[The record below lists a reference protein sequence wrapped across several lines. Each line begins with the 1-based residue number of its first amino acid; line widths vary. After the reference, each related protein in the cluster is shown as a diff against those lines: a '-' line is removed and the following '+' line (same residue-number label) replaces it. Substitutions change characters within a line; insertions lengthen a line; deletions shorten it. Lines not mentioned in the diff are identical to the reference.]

1 MNNKIGLL
9 ILVFF
14 LYSCGSNRSIVR
26 VSVPASKRV
35 VVQVNKKKTTPPK
48 KQAAKPKETKTAQT
62 SNPVLIEQRY
72 EAAIEQN
79 KSSDNSTV
87 VSKSEILEATTK
99 VKVTT
104 EMVLAYIDQ
113 FDEIAKSNMKQYGIP
128 ASIILGQGILESGA
142 GTGPL
147 SVLANNHFGI
157 KCHKEWTGPSVKYDD
172 DAAQECF
179 RKYEQSNQS
188 YQDHALF
195 LTSRPR
201 YKGLFELEK
210 GDYKQWALGLKA
222 AGYATDPKY
231 PEKLTGI
238 IERYQLQKYDAEV
251 LGIDYVPTNV
261 TTPSSALVQAGN
273 TNTYTVM
280 PGDTLYSISKKFN
293 LSVDEL
299 RAVNGLTDNTLSIGQ
314 TLQIN

>member
-9 ILVFF
+9 IVGF
-14 LYSCGSNRSIVR
+14 LLFGCGANRSIVR
-26 VSVPASKRV
+26 VSVPVSKRV
-35 VVQVNKKKTTPPK
+35 VVQVNKKSSPPK
-48 KQAAKPKETKTAQT
+48 KHPAKPKATKTTQT
-62 SNPVLIEQRY
+62 SNPTVIEKRY

-79 KSSDNSTV
+79 KSTDNSTV
-87 VSKSEILEATTK
+87 VSKTEILEATTQ

-113 FDEIAKSNMKQYGIP
+113 FDEIAKNNMKQFGIP

-179 RKYEQSNQS
+179 RKYEQANQS

-195 LTSRPR
+195 LTTRQR
-201 YKGLFELEK
+201 YKNLFELEK

-251 LGIDYVPTNV
+251 LGVDYVPTNV
-261 TTPSSALVQAGN
+261 TNPSTAVVQSEN

-299 RAVNGLTDNTLSIGQ
+299 RAKNGLADNTLSIGQ

>member
-1 MNNKIGLL
+1 MNNKILLL
-9 ILVFF
+9 ILGF
-14 LYSCGSNRSIVR
+14 LLFSCGSSRSIVQ
-26 VSVPASKRV
+26 VTLPVSKRV
-35 VVQVNKKKTTPPK
+35 AVQVKKKPVPAK
-48 KQAAKPKETKTAQT
+48 KQPAKPAKTVVENS
-62 SNPVLIEQRY
+62 SNAAVIEKRY

-79 KSSDNSTV
+79 KSTDNSTV

-113 FDEIAKSNMKQYGIP
+113 YSEIAKNNMKQYGIP

-179 RKYEQSNQS
+179 RKYERATES

-210 GDYKQWALGLKA
+210 GDYKQWAMGLKA

-231 PEKLTGI
+231 PEKLNGI

-251 LGIDYVPTNV
+251 LGYVFEPASPTI
-261 TTPSSALVQAGN
+261 SAQA
-273 TNTYTVM
+273 TASTQSDTSYTVL

-293 LSVDEL
+293 ISVDEL
-299 RAVNGLTDNTLSIGQ
+299 RAKNGLADNTLSIGQ

>member
-1 MNNKIGLL
+1 MKNKIGLL
-9 ILVFF
+9 IVSFF
-14 LYSCGSNRSIVR
+14 MLSCGANRSIIR
-26 VSVPASKRV
+26 VSVPVSKRV
-35 VVQVNKKKTTPPK
+35 VVQVSKKSSPTK
-48 KQAAKPKETKTAQT
+48 KQSAKSKSTKNNQT
-62 SNPVLIEQRY
+62 SNPSVIEQRY

-79 KSSDNSTV
+79 KSNSNSTV
-87 VSKSEILEATTK
+87 VSKSEILEATSK

-113 FDEIAKSNMKQYGIP
+113 FDEIAKNNMKQFDIP

-142 GTGPL
+142 GTGAL

-157 KCHKEWTGPSVKYDD
+157 KCHKDWTGPSVKYDD

-179 RKYEQSNQS
+179 RKYEQADES
-188 YQDHALF
+188 YKDHALF
-195 LTSRPR
+195 LTTRQR
-201 YKGLFELEK
+201 YKGLFEIEK
-210 GDYKQWALGLKA
+210 GDYKQWAAGLKA

-251 LGIDYVPTNV
+251 LGIEYVPTNL
-261 TTPSSALVQAGN
+261 TTPSTAIVQSSTA
-273 TNTYTVM
+273 NTYTVM

-293 LSVDEL
+293 ISVDEL
-299 RAVNGLTDNTLSIGQ
+299 RSKNGLSDNALSIGQ
-314 TLQIN
+314 TLLIN

>member
-1 MNNKIGLL
+1 MNNKILL
-9 ILVFF
+9 LTLGF
-14 LYSCGSNRSIVR
+14 LLFSCGSSRSIVQ
-26 VSVPASKRV
+26 VTLPVSKRV
-35 VVQVNKKKTTPPK
+35 AVQVKKKPVPAK
-48 KQAAKPKETKTAQT
+48 KQPAKPAKTVVENS
-62 SNPVLIEQRY
+62 SNAAVIEKRY

-79 KSSDNSTV
+79 KSTDNSTV
-87 VSKSEILEATTK
+87 ISRTEILEATTK

-179 RKYEQSNQS
+179 RKYERATES

-201 YKGLFELEK
+201 YKGLFELDK
-210 GDYKQWALGLKA
+210 ADYKLWASGLKA

-251 LGIDYVPTNV
+251 LGIEYVPTNPV
-261 TTPSSALVQAGN
+261 SANSSLAQTN
-273 TNTYTVM
+273 TADTYTVM

-293 LSVDEL
+293 QSVEEL
-299 RAVNGLTDNTLSIGQ
+299 RAKNGLADNTLSIGQ

>member
-1 MNNKIGLL
+1 MLL
-9 ILVFF
+9 ILGFL
-14 LYSCGSNRSIVR
+14 LYSCGSSRSIVQVTIPVTKR
-26 VSVPASKRV
+26 VAVQVKKKPVPA
-35 VVQVNKKKTTPPK
+35 K
-48 KQAAKPKETKTAQT
+48 KQPVKPANTSGTQT
-62 SNPVLIEQRY
+62 LNATVIEKPY

-79 KSSDNSTV
+79 KSNDNSTV
-87 VSKSEILEATTK
+87 VSKTEILEATTQ

-179 RKYEQSNQS
+179 RKYEQSTES

-261 TTPSSALVQAGN
+261 TTPSSAVVQSGN
-273 TNTYTVM
+273 ANTYTVM

>member
-1 MNNKIGLL
+1 M
-9 ILVFF
+9 
-14 LYSCGSNRSIVR
+14 
-26 VSVPASKRV
+26 
-35 VVQVNKKKTTPPK
+35 
-48 KQAAKPKETKTAQT
+48 
-62 SNPVLIEQRY
+62 
-72 EAAIEQN
+72 
-79 KSSDNSTV
+79 

-113 FDEIAKSNMKQYGIP
+113 YSEIAKNNMKQYGIP

-179 RKYEQSNQS
+179 RKYERATES

-210 GDYKQWALGLKA
+210 GDYKQWAMGLKA

-231 PEKLTGI
+231 PEKLNGI

-251 LGIDYVPTNV
+251 LGYVFEPASPTI
-261 TTPSSALVQAGN
+261 SAQA
-273 TNTYTVM
+273 TASTQSDTSYTVL
-280 PGDTLYSISKKFN
+280 PGDTLYSISKK
-293 LSVDEL
+293 
-299 RAVNGLTDNTLSIGQ
+299 I
-314 TLQIN
+314 

>member
-1 MNNKIGLL
+1 MKTKIALL
-9 ILVFF
+9 IVSFF
-14 LYSCGSNRSIVR
+14 LFSCGSNRSIVQ
-26 VSVPASKRV
+26 VTLPVTKRV
-35 VVQVNKKKTTPPK
+35 AVQAKKKSVSTN
-48 KQAAKPKETKTAQT
+48 KQTTKTTKSSVSQT
-62 SNPVLIEQRY
+62 SNAATIEKRY

-79 KSSDNSTV
+79 KSSENSTV
-87 VSKSEILEATTK
+87 VSKSEILEATTQ

-113 FDEIAKSNMKQYGIP
+113 YDEIAKSNMKQYGIP

-179 RKYEQSNQS
+179 RKYEHSNQS
-188 YQDHALF
+188 YQDHSLF

-210 GDYKQWALGLKA
+210 GDYKQWAIGLKA

-251 LGIDYVPTNV
+251 LGIENVPTNL
-261 TTPSSALVQAGN
+261 TTPTNALAQNSSGN
-273 TNTYTVM
+273 SYTVM

-299 RAVNGLTDNTLSIGQ
+299 RAKNGLSDNTLSIGQ
-314 TLQIN
+314 TLLIN

>member
-1 MNNKIGLL
+1 MNNKIILL
-9 ILVFF
+9 ILGF
-14 LYSCGSNRSIVR
+14 LLFSCGSSRSIVQ
-26 VSVPASKRV
+26 VTLPVSKRV
-35 VVQVNKKKTTPPK
+35 AVQVKKKPVPAK
-48 KQAAKPKETKTAQT
+48 KQPAKPAKTVVENS
-62 SNPVLIEQRY
+62 SNAVIEKRY

-79 KSSDNSTV
+79 KSTDNSTV

-157 KCHKEWTGPSVKYDD
+157 KCHKEWTGPTVKYDD

-179 RKYEQSNQS
+179 RKYERATES

-210 GDYKQWALGLKA
+210 GDYKQWAMGLKA

-231 PEKLTGI
+231 PEKLNGI
-238 IERYQLQKYDAEV
+238 IERYQLQKYDSEV
-251 LGIDYVPTNV
+251 LGYVFEPASPTI
-261 TTPSSALVQAGN
+261 SAQA
-273 TNTYTVM
+273 TASTQSDTSYTVL

-293 LSVDEL
+293 ISVDEL
-299 RAVNGLTDNTLSIGQ
+299 RAKNGLADNTLSIGQ